1 MSGALF
7 ALIACALAGIG
18 ARDQLLVAGLAARNG
33 SRPGLLVVA
42 LLSSISTA
50 GIAAFAA
57 QAVLPLLAADARQL
71 LAALALGLAG
81 AEMLLA
87 KPARLGAEP
96 THSLGATAIVLLA
109 QQLTDAARFLV
120 FALAVGTGAPL
131 AAGAGGAIGG
141 AAAVAAGW
149 LAGDDLLTLR
159 LTLVRRVAGAVLLV
173 VAAGLALTVL
183 GR

>member
-33 SRPGLLVVA
+33 QHLGLLLVA
-42 LLSSISTA
+42 PISSFATA
-50 GIAAFAA
+50 AIAAAVA
-57 QAVLPLLAADARQL
+57 QAVLPLLATDARQM
-71 LAALALGLAG
+71 LAAIALGLAG
-81 AEMLLA
+81 AEMVLA
-87 KPARLGAEP
+87 RRAKLGEEP
-96 THSLGATAIVLLA
+96 TRSLGAAGIVLFA

-149 LAGDDLLTLR
+149 LAGEDLLKLR
-159 LTLVRRVAGAVLLV
+159 LTAARRAIGAALLL
-173 VAAGLALTVL
+173 VAAGLALAVL
-183 GR
+183 SR

>member
-18 ARDQLLVAGLAARNG
+18 ARDQVLVAGLAARNG
-33 SRPGLLVVA
+33 PHPGLLVIA
-42 LLSSISTA
+42 LLSSMLTA

-57 QAVLPLLAADARQL
+57 QAALPLLAADARQL
-71 LAALALGLAG
+71 LAAMALGLAG
-81 AEMLLA
+81 AEMVLA
-87 KPARLGAEP
+87 RPVRLGAEP
-96 THSLGATAIVLLA
+96 THSLGAAALVLFA
-109 QQLTDAARFLV
+109 QQLTDAARFVV
-120 FALAVGTGAPL
+120 FALAVGTGAPI

-149 LAGDDLLTLR
+149 LAGEDLLKLR
-159 LTLVRRVAGAVLLV
+159 LTVVRRVAGAGLLV
-173 VAAGLALTVL
+173 VAVGLALAVL